1 MMRKFVLSLMVAV
14 GFVSLPALADVA
26 GAQILAD
33 KYAHVAKNIN
43 PASKGAS
50 AEDGKAFFSRELT
63 LHGKPVACA
72 SCHTA
77 NPAGMG
83 KHMVTKKDIL
93 PLAPSANTKRF
104 SDLDKVEKNFEKHC
118 MDVIARG
125 CTAQEKA
132 DFVAYL
138 LTVK

>member
-1 MMRKFVLSLMVAV
+1 MMRKIVLSLIVAA

-43 PASKGAS
+43 PSSKGAS
-50 AEDGKAFFSRELT
+50 AEDGKAFYSRELM
-63 LHGKPVACA
+63 LKGKPIACA

-77 NPAGMG
+77 NPAATG
-83 KHMVTKKDIL
+83 KHLVTKKEIL
-93 PLAPSANTKRF
+93 PLAPSANPKRF

-118 MDVIARG
+118 MDVIART

-138 LTVK
+138 LSVK